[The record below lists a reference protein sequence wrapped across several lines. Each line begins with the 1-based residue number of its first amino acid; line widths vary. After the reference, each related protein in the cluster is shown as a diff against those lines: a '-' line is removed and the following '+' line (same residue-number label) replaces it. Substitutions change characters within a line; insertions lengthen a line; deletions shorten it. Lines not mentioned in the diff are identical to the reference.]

1 MSEKIDMKNFKKS
14 ITFIAFVFVFL
25 ASSVFSQSKTE
36 KVFSNWQVIGPTGGD
51 IRMLAIDPKNKSR
64 LFITTLDSQVYKS
77 EDAGKTWKHL
87 VTLYRPQ
94 LTLDYIFVDSSDSN
108 RIYVTGHRHK
118 EPGGFFYSNDGGIT
132 WKESNDIKNEAIH
145 SVTQSAINPAMFV
158 AGASEK
164 VYISMNFGETWKL
177 AANNTPF
184 ANLLVDS
191 VVVDP
196 RDAKTIYAGT
206 THRAWKTKDG
216 GETWKLIKDGMIDD
230 TDVFGID
237 LNKENPDHIFANGC
251 SGIYESLNGGEKW
264 TKIPG
269 IPSSSRRTKA
279 LLRNPTD
286 KNQVYAGTTEGFWLS
301 SNGGKTWALT
311 TQRELEVNSI
321 SVHPDEPNKVY
332 IATNNYGLMVSVDG
346 GKNFA
351 ISNGNLTSRFMMN
364 ITADIQRPNRFY
376 ATSKNTATGGGFFF
390 VSDDSGITW
399 KPSVQNL
406 SVIRTVPFTF
416 LQDTVSPNTLYLGTN
431 IGMYQ
436 SLDRGNSW
444 IQLKTPKII
453 PAKKVVAKKGK
464 KSAKPAV
471 VVAGIKRVG
480 GFTDTVNLLAYANDG
495 KNGMFAAT
503 NNGLFR
509 TNNINGGW
517 DKFSLGVG
525 IDDRI
530 FSVASSAKMPQRI
543 FAGTT
548 NSGLVVSEDSGL
560 TWNKVATLPV
570 LVPVVEIEIDPQD
583 ENLIYVGTKQALYV
597 SRDGGKNWLR
607 RNDLPP
613 GSYNSILINPLK
625 SSEVFAAS
633 SLEGSGGI
641 FQSVDSGRS
650 WKRLDDRDLVLPT
663 RRIWGL
669 SMDPKN
675 NNRILVATHSS
686 GIYAIE
692 RTETTVATEIE
703 SRPRIAGNK

>member
-1 MSEKIDMKNFKKS
+1 MKNFQYRTVI
-14 ITFIAFVFVFL
+14 ITFILL
-25 ASSVFSQSKTE
+25 AMSSLLFAQPKSE
-36 KVFSNWQVIGPTGGD
+36 KVFSNWQVVGPTGGD
-51 IRMLAIDPKNKSR
+51 IRMIAIDPKNKNR
-64 LFITTLDSQVYKS
+64 LFITTLDSQVYNS
-77 EDAGKTWKHL
+77 TDAGKSWKHL

-94 LTLDYIFVDSSDSN
+94 LTLDYILIDSSDSN

-118 EPGGFFYSNDGGIT
+118 EPGGFFYSNDGGIN

-145 SVTQSAINPAMFV
+145 SVTQSAMNPSMFV
-158 AGASEK
+158 AGVSEK
-164 VYISMNFGETWKL
+164 VYISMNSGETWKSV
-177 AANNTPF
+177 ANNTPF

-216 GETWKLIKDGMIDD
+216 GETWKLIKEGMIDD

-237 LNKENPDHIFANGC
+237 LNRENPDHLFANGC

-264 TKIPG
+264 TKVSG

-286 KNQVYAGTTEGFWLS
+286 KNLIYAGTTEGFWLS
-301 SNGGKTWALT
+301 NNGGKTWALT

-332 IATNNYGLMVSVDG
+332 IATNNYGLMVSTDG
-346 GKNFA
+346 GKNFT

-364 ITADIQRPNRFY
+364 ITPDIERPNRFY

-390 VSDDSGITW
+390 VSDDSGLTW
-399 KPSVQNL
+399 KPAIQNL
-406 SVIRTVPFTF
+406 SVIRTVPFSL
-416 LQDTVSPNTLYLGTN
+416 LQDNISPNTLYLGTN
-431 IGMYQ
+431 VGMYQ

-444 IQLKTPKII
+444 VQLKVPKII

-464 KSAKPAV
+464 KVVKPV
-471 VVAGIKRVG
+471 VVPTGIKRVG
-480 GFTDTVNLLAYANDG
+480 GFTETVNILAYANDG
-495 KNGMFAAT
+495 KNGIFAAT
-503 NNGLFR
+503 NKGLFR
-509 TNNINGGW
+509 TNNINVGW
-517 DKFSLGVG
+517 DKFSFGVG
-525 IDDRI
+525 IDERV

-548 NSGLVVSEDSGL
+548 NSGLVMSEDNGV
-560 TWNKVATLPV
+560 TWKKVSSLPV
-570 LVPVVEIEIDPQD
+570 LVPIVEIEIDPVD
-583 ENLIYVGTKQALYV
+583 ENLIYVGTKQALYI

-625 SSEVFAAS
+625 TSEVFAAS

-641 FQSVDSGRS
+641 FQSIDAGKS
-650 WKRLDDRDLVLPT
+650 WKRIDDRDLVLPT

-669 SMDPKN
+669 SLDPKN

-686 GIYAIE
+686 GIYAVE
-692 RTETTVATEIE
+692 RTDAVVAAENE
-703 SRPRIAGNK
+703 GRPRIAGNE